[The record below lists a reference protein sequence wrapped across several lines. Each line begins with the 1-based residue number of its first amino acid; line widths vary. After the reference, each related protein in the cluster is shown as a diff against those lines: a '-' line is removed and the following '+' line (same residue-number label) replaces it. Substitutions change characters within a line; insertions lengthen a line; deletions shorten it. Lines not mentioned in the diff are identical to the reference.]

1 MRGVVIDGGM
11 VITERCL
18 RSAKWR
24 EKKSTGSRRSNLPRR
39 VKMRR
44 IWSVTMA
51 ACLLGGLVGVGQ
63 NIFAGQEA
71 GGARPT
77 AQRARPHSNQVEREL
92 QRMSRTLKL
101 TDDQVAKIRP
111 ILQTRNK
118 QLKDLRANSSLPQG
132 YARTKAREIRKYA
145 SQQIDLVLTP
155 EQKERR
161 KAMRQGIGARRSGQA
176 GQPPQSK

>member
-1 MRGVVIDGGM
+1 MWS
-11 VITERCL
+11 IT
-18 RSAKWR
+18 
-24 EKKSTGSRRSNLPRR
+24 T
-39 VKMRR
+39 
-44 IWSVTMA
+44 A

-71 GGARPT
+71 GGAPPT

-118 QLKDLRANSSLPQG
+118 QLNDLRANSSLPQG
-132 YARTKAREIRKYA
+132 YARTKAKEIRKYA
-145 SQQIDLVLTP
+145 RQQIDLVLTP
-155 EQKERR
+155 EQRAKQ
-161 KAMRQGIGARRSGQA
+161 KAMRQGMGARRSGPA
-176 GQPPQSK
+176 GQPPQSQ